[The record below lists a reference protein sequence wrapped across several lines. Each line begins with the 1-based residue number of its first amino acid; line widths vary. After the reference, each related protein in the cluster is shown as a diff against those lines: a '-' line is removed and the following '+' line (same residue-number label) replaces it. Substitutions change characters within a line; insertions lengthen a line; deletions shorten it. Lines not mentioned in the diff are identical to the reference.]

1 MARRILP
8 AMALSLLAA
17 VFLSNAFVAA
27 PNSNGLRGAVAAAGV
42 VAVPQMAQAIEAMD
56 AQQLEV
62 GSSVSVAATVEAL
75 MLGIVLGTVPITV
88 LGLFVSAWLQFKK
101 GPTLGIWAAARSNG
115 WGLCDFPERG
125 AQRVQAEKAQ
135 RQQCWGEQAFDS
147 AGMSV
152 KVFWMQKSIIPQY
165 FLFHPI

>member
-56 AQQLEV
+56 AQPLEV

-101 GPTLGIWAAARSNG
+101 GPTLGI
-115 WGLCDFPERG
+115 
-125 AQRVQAEKAQ
+125 
-135 RQQCWGEQAFDS
+135 
-147 AGMSV
+147 
-152 KVFWMQKSIIPQY
+152 
-165 FLFHPI
+165 